1 MRAVLQVIALTTS
14 VREALHATGLDVL
27 RGRLEYSGH
36 AVEVEA
42 GPVLVVYRADGSAWV
57 LDGPRRHDYIAALF
71 RDDPAPE
78 EPDADAW
85 PTTLDEHLTA
95 QQVCDLIHGATT
107 PTYLKGA

>member
-1 MRAVLQVIALTTS
+1 VIALTTP

-27 RGRLEYSGH
+27 RGRLEYRGH

-42 GPVLVVYRADGSAWV
+42 GPVLVIYRADGSAWV
-57 LDGPRRHDYIAALF
+57 MDGKGRHDYTAALF
-71 RDDPAPE
+71 RDDGYNEMTPE
-78 EPDADAW
+78 
-85 PTTLDEHLTA
+85 TLDEHLTA

>member
-27 RGRLEYSGH
+27 RGRLEHCGH
-36 AVEVEA
+36 YVEVEA
-42 GPVLVVYRADGSAWV
+42 GPVLVVYRADGTAWV
-57 LDGPRRHDYIAALF
+57 MDGVGRHDYTLALF
-71 RDDPAPE
+71 HDDGDTTDCA
-78 EPDADAW
+78 

>member
-1 MRAVLQVIALTTS
+1 MIALTTP

-27 RGRLEYSGH
+27 RGRLEHCGH
-36 AVEVEA
+36 MVEVEA

-57 LDGPRRHDYIAALF
+57 MDGKGRHDYTASLF
-71 RDDPAPE
+71 RDDADN
-78 EPDADAW
+78 DAT